1 MATGLELYKVASSAS
16 SDSSHTRLQVDANG
30 VLVCVNSSGT
40 EYPVGEFYLFQQLAD
55 VSTASSAWVA
65 APEAGTMTKLKT
77 IISAAIT
84 VADSTVTYEINTVA
98 VTGIS
103 ITVATAAS
111 AAGDVDTDTAT
122 GANTVAENDKME
134 LITDGGST
142 TTSILVGTTTIERR
156 A

>member
-1 MATGLELYKVASSAS
+1 MATGLQLLKQATSAAD
-16 SDSSHTRLQVDANG
+16 DSSHSRLQVDANG
-30 VLVCVNSSGT
+30 VLQLVNSSGT
-40 EYPVGEFYLFQQLAD
+40 ARPVGEFYLFQQLAD

-84 VADSTVTYEINTVA
+84 AADSNVTYEINGVA
-98 VTGIS
+98 VTGIA
-103 ITVATAAS
+103 ITVANAGS

-134 LITDGGST
+134 LITDGASS